1 MQVHSVHQDPQRGLA
16 VVVMA
21 SGDGHALVF
30 LSLAGDRPVPVE
42 VTVKAARPPSARR
55 CKEMLAEFQPRGL
68 SPVSTAL
75 LRSLALSS
83 ALNAL
88 EATPEQSRVKQVKE
102 LEDEARGGVPEGFR
116 TARDY
121 QAARERVLVA
131 AYYVDRVQAGDP
143 TPVQSLAESFDKP
156 KGWVSKRL
164 AAARTAGYLTS
175 LGHGRLGGDLT
186 EAAYDLLLGAEESDE
201 LDEDDDWDEDEE
213 VTEEEIAEYEKE
225 TALEALRAQEEEEVE
240 TYGGWVLCPGCFAP
254 YEYID
259 PDSVC
264 PECG

>member
-1 MQVHSVHQDPQRGLA
+1 VQVHSVHREPQRELA
-16 VVVMA
+16 LVVMG
-21 SGDGHALVF
+21 SDDGHALVY

-42 VTVKAARPPSARR
+42 VTVKAARPPSVKR
-55 CKEMLAEFQPRGL
+55 CKEMLAGFQPRGL

-75 LRSLALSS
+75 IRSLALSS
-83 ALNAL
+83 ALYALQVPTRSRLERVKAL
-88 EATPEQSRVKQVKE
+88 EE
-102 LEDEARGGVPEGFR
+102 EARGGVPEGFR

-121 QAARERVLVA
+121 HAARERVLVA
-131 AYYVDRVQAGDP
+131 AAYVDRVQAGDP
-143 TPVQSLAESFDKP
+143 TPVQSLAEAFDKP
-156 KGWVSKRL
+156 KGWVNKRL

-201 LDEDDDWDEDEE
+201 VDEDDDWDEDEE

-259 PDSVC
+259 PESVC